1 MKIDRKLQLIAKD
14 GQVLHQ
20 LEPYVWGISAGGIY
34 MGLVVFFMWV
44 LQ

>member
-20 LEPYVWGISAGGIY
+20 LEPYVAGLLVGTGAMLFVLWGF
-34 MGLVVFFMWV
+34 GL
-44 LQ
+44 L